1 MKNLLRKFILWTLNS
16 GEQKMMQA
24 AVSIDSES
32 TSTAADSKLRLGF
45 IKAMNGTIVEVSVQ
59 KHNPHGPDWK
69 HELYIVRDGES
80 LNDAIKVILATKALE
95 Q

>member
-45 IKAMNGTIVEVSVQ
+45 IKAMNGTIVEVSTH

-69 HELYIVRDGES
+69 HELYIVRDGEN

>member
-32 TSTAADSKLRLGF
+32 TPTAADSKLRLGF
-45 IKAMNGTIVEVSVQ
+45 IKAMNGTIVEVSVH

>member
-1 MKNLLRKFILWTLNS
+1 MKKLLRKFILWTLNS

-32 TSTAADSKLRLGF
+32 TSTAAESKLRLGF
-45 IKAMNGTIVEVSVQ
+45 IKAMNGTIVEVSTH

-69 HELYIVRDGES
+69 HELYIVRDGEN

>member
-1 MKNLLRKFILWTLNS
+1 MRTAIRKFIMWAMGPKLALQPEISVDS
-16 GEQKMMQA
+16 GG
-24 AVSIDSES
+24 
-32 TSTAADSKLRLGF
+32 STAAESKLRLGF
-45 IKAMNGTIVEVSVQ
+45 IKAMNGTIVEVSTH

>member
-32 TSTAADSKLRLGF
+32 TSTAAESKLRLE
-45 IKAMNGTIVEVSVQ
+45 ARVVHRS
-59 KHNPHGPDWK
+59 
-69 HELYIVRDGES
+69 
-80 LNDAIKVILATKALE
+80 
-95 Q
+95 

>member
-24 AVSIDSES
+24 KISIDSES
-32 TSTAADSKLRLGF
+32 TSTAAESKLRLGF
-45 IKAMNGTIVEVSVQ
+45 IKAMNGTIVEVSTH

>member
-32 TSTAADSKLRLGF
+32 TSTAAESKLRLGF
-45 IKAMNGTIVEVSVQ
+45 IKAMNGTIVEVSTH

-69 HELYIVRDGES
+69 HELYIVREGES

>member
-45 IKAMNGTIVEVSVQ
+45 IKAMNGTIVEVSTH

>member
-32 TSTAADSKLRLGF
+32 TSTAAESKLRLGF
-45 IKAMNGTIVEVSVQ
+45 IKAMNGTIVEVSTH

-69 HELYIVRDGES
+69 HELYIVRDGEN

>member
-1 MKNLLRKFILWTLNS
+1 MRKLIRKFIVWVMD
-16 GEQKMMQA
+16 QKLAIQPTVA
-24 AVSIDSES
+24 IDSGGA
-32 TSTAADSKLRLGF
+32 TAAESKLRLGF
-45 IKAMNGTIVEVSVQ
+45 IKAMNGTIVEVSTH

-69 HELYIVRDGES
+69 HELYIVREDES